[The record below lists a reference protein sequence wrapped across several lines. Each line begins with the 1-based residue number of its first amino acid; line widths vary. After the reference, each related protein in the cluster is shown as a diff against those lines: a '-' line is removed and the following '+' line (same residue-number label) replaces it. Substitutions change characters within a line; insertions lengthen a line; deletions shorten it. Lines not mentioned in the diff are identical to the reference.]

1 MSYEMKEQ
9 YFNGEF
15 RLFDKAALIHLYG
28 INPTL
33 NPNNDTYY
41 FWNKKRLIIH

>member
-9 YFNGEF
+9 YFSGEF

-28 INPTL
+28 LST
-33 NPNNDTYY
+33 
-41 FWNKKRLIIH
+41 KSKQ